1 MTADTPAMRVNGGV
15 EFARWSRRRVAQ
27 VAGGC
32 WAFLIILKFVRSAV
46 GWSGHGPVFWIV
58 YAPLAVAFVGAG
70 LLWVAL
76 AVRDVLGRR
85 RDQAQAREALADVE
99 KTARRYE
106 DQPEPA
112 SGEELAA
119 ALLKRAILLSDL
131 GRDGE
136 AIVAFTNVI
145 DRFDA
150 SETPPIR
157 DVVAAAQAGL
167 DELVDRDDAT

>member
-1 MTADTPAMRVNGGV
+1 MIADTPSVTVNGGID
-15 EFARWSRRRVAQ
+15 FARWSRKQVAQ
-27 VAGGC
+27 VAGGF
-32 WAFLIILKFVRSAV
+32 WAFLIVLKFVRSAV
-46 GWSGHGPVFWIV
+46 GWSGHGALFWIV
-58 YAPLAVAFVGAG
+58 HAPLAVGFVGAG

-85 RDQAQAREALADVE
+85 RDQALVRQALADVE
-99 KTARRYE
+99 KAARRYE
-106 DQPEPA
+106 GQPEPA

-136 AIVAFTNVI
+136 AIAAFTNVF

-150 SETPPIR
+150 SN
-157 DVVAAAQAGL
+157 A
-167 DELVDRDDAT
+167 